1 MINGRVLGKREEGCY
16 SIVNPMSDLPS
27 VLRVE
32 PVGPHRWTGPNPEK
46 DPEGR
51 DIVFSGQILAQMIM
65 ASSAAL
71 ERKREV
77 KSIHAVFARAGRYS
91 NGPVEL
97 IVDPMHAGRAWAS
110 STVTAEQGDRLLSRG
125 LVLFSADEPDLI
137 RSSPRMPDVPAPED
151 CPPAEYGV
159 VFPDTD
165 VRTADAPYG
174 GPDDGSAAIRFWV
187 RAATSYG
194 SAVANQAIVA
204 WGQPGFI
211 IGAALRPHSDV
222 VDIRE
227 AHRTI
232 STGVI
237 SHTAHFHE
245 PADVGDWLLYT
256 NQATYAGHGR
266 VFGTG
271 SVFTRA
277 GELVSTFA
285 QDSMARRVEGTLDFT
300 TDM

>member
-1 MINGRVLGKREEGCY
+1 
-16 SIVNPMSDLPS
+16 MSDPPP

-32 PVGPHRWTGPNPEK
+32 PVGPNRWRGPNPEK

-65 ASSAAL
+65 ASNAAL
-71 ERKREV
+71 ESEKEV
-77 KSIHAVFARAGRYS
+77 KSIHAIFARAGRYS
-91 NGPVEL
+91 EGPVEL

-110 STVTAEQGDRLLSRG
+110 SSVTAEQGDRLLSRG
-125 LVLFSADEPDLI
+125 LVLFSAVEPDLV

-151 CPPAEYGV
+151 CPAAEYGV
-159 VFPDTD
+159 VFPDTE
-165 VRTADAPYG
+165 VRTIDAPSV
-174 GPDDGSAAIRFWV
+174 GPEGGSATIRFWA
-187 RAATSYG
+187 RGTSSYDSAA
-194 SAVANQAIVA
+194 ANQAIVA

-222 VDIRE
+222 VDVRE

-256 NQATYAGHGR
+256 NEAAYAGHGR

-285 QDSMARRVEGTLDFT
+285 QDSMARRVEGTLDFKT
-300 TDM
+300 GM